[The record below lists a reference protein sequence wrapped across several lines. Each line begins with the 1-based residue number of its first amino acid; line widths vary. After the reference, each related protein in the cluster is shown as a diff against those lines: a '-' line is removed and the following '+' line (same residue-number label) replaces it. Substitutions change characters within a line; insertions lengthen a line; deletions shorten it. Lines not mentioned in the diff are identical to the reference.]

1 MSGATMPR
9 MTHPVEDAPEED
21 LLYHYTDSA
30 GLIGIISSSTLWA
43 TNAAFLNDTQEMRYG
58 AELIAKAIERE
69 RVLRFRNSIG
79 GLTETALKRAAQI
92 VTYLEER
99 YLQTRVSFGPYI
111 TCFSRNCDDL
121 GQWRGY
127 AQAGYSIGFDR
138 STFIDTEL
146 LPPAPNPTV
155 RPVQYGNSAE
165 DIAYKYAMSILD
177 LVSTVPG
184 NDELSDRQLFQAV
197 QPADE
202 WIPQLKHR
210 AFQAESEERLW
221 VDAIR
226 DAQFRPSQIGLV
238 PYKTVPINTQAI
250 RTITVGPGPT
260 QELRMNALSVLLEQH
275 FPCTQIRLV
284 SSTIPFRG

>member
-1 MSGATMPR
+1 MGGATIQR
-9 MTHPVEDAPEED
+9 MTHRIDDVPEED

-30 GLIGIISSSTLWA
+30 GLIGIITSSTLWA

-79 GLTETALKRAAQI
+79 GLTDTALRRAVQI

-99 YLQTRVSFGPYI
+99 YLQSRVSYGPYI
-111 TCFSRNCDDL
+111 ACFSRNRDDL

-138 STFIDTEL
+138 STFINTEL
-146 LPPAPNPTV
+146 LPPRTNPIV
-155 RPVQYGNSAE
+155 KPVQYGNFAE

-184 NDELSDRQLFQAV
+184 DDELSDRQLYDAV

-202 WIPQLKHR
+202 WIPQLKHG

-238 PYKTVPINTQAI
+238 PYKTVPINIHAI
-250 RTITVGPGPT
+250 RTMRFSHQAGAC
-260 QELRMNALSVLLEQH
+260 R
-275 FPCTQIRLV
+275 
-284 SSTIPFRG
+284 